1 MMDEWKPTAC
11 VLCSI
16 NCGLLVKPEGRRIA
30 KIRGDKGHPAS
41 RGYLCEKP
49 QRLDYYQSGRDRL
62 STPLRR
68 RSDGTFEAI
77 DWDTAIREVAAKL
90 AAIRDAH
97 GGETIFHYGGG
108 GQGNHLG
115 GAYGRATRAA
125 LGSRYTSNALAQ
137 EKTGEFWVDGQLFG
151 KPRCHTCPDFEHAE
165 VAVFVGKNPWHS
177 HGFPRARKLLNDIA
191 ADPARTLV
199 VIDPR
204 RTETAAL
211 ADFHLQVKP
220 GRDAWLLAAMAAMLI
235 RDHLVDREF
244 LAAHGNGFD
253 ELTALLGAVDIAR
266 YLAITGVDEALVA
279 TVVRRMAG
287 ASSVSVLEDL
297 GIQQAP
303 HSTLSSWLEKL
314 LYILTG
320 NFAKRGAMNIHS
332 RFASLGG
339 GGGAKTARSPVGGHR
354 LIGGLVP
361 CNVIPDEILT
371 DHPARFRA
379 MIVESANPA
388 HSLADSPRMR
398 EALGALE
405 CLVVI
410 DVAMTETARLAH
422 YVLPVPSQYEKWE
435 CTFFNLEFPEN
446 VFHLRRPVFE
456 PLPGALTEG
465 EIHTRLVRELGAL
478 ASLPLDDLKSAAKS
492 GLAEFGMAFLGATM
506 QNPSIMNLAP
516 VVLRETLGPALPDG
530 AADAAVI
537 WGLAQTCAQSYPD
550 AVRRAGIAGD
560 DPLALG
566 NALFQAVMNAP
577 SGLVFTVDEPDATW
591 QRVET
596 PDRRIRLVVP
606 ELVDELRSLATE
618 VPRDVDDEFP
628 FVLSAGERRTSTA
641 NTVYRDPDWRREDR
655 DGALRV
661 SPADAARLGLANGAR
676 ANIVTKRGRAEAV
689 IQVCDTLLPGHIT
702 LPNGQGLDIGTEG
715 RTTRVGVAPN
725 DLTSGAD
732 RDPIAGT
739 PWHKHVRARLEPVA
753 P

>member
-1 MMDEWKPTAC
+1 MTADWKPTAC

-16 NCGLLVKPEGRRIA
+16 NCGLLVQPEGRRIA
-30 KIRGDKGHPAS
+30 KIRGDKAHPAS

-62 STPLRR
+62 SAPLRR
-68 RSDGTFEAI
+68 RADCSFETI
-77 DWDTAIREVAAKL
+77 DWATAIREVASKL

-151 KPRCHTCPDFEHAE
+151 KPRCHTCPDIEHAE

-191 ADPARTLV
+191 ADPTRTLV

-204 RTETAAL
+204 RTETTEM

-220 GRDAWLLAAMAAMLI
+220 GRDAWLLAAMAEMLI
-235 RDHLVDREF
+235 RDDFVDREF
-244 LAAHGNGFD
+244 LATHGNGFD
-253 ELTALLGAVDIAR
+253 ELTTLLGEIDISR
-266 YLAITGVDEALVA
+266 YLAIAGVEASLVE
-279 TVVRRMAG
+279 TVVRRISG
-287 ASSVSVLEDL
+287 AASVSVLEDL

-303 HSTLSSWLEKL
+303 HSTLGSWLEKL
-314 LYILTG
+314 LYLLTG

-339 GGGAKTARSPVGGHR
+339 GGGAKTAGSPVGGHR

-422 YVLPVPSQYEKWE
+422 YVLPVSSQYEKWE

-446 VFHLRRPVFE
+446 VFHLRRPVFD
-456 PLPGALTEG
+456 PLPGTLTEG
-465 EIHTRLVRELGAL
+465 EIHTRLVRHLGVL
-478 ASLPLDDLKSAAKS
+478 DGLPLDELRAAAKN
-492 GLAEFGMAFLGATM
+492 GLADFGMAFLGATM
-506 QNPSIMNLAP
+506 QNPTIMNLAP
-516 VVLRETLGPALPDG
+516 VVLRETLGSALPEG
-530 AADAAVI
+530 ATDAAVI
-537 WGLAQTCAQSYPD
+537 WGLAQTCAQTYPD
-550 AVRRAGIAGD
+550 AVRRAGVAGD
-560 DPLALG
+560 DPLELG
-566 NALFQAVMNAP
+566 NALFRAVMDAP
-577 SGLVFTVDEPDATW
+577 SGLIFTVDEPDATW

-618 VPRDVDDEFP
+618 DPSAADGEFP
-628 FVLSAGERRTSTA
+628 FILAAGERRGSTA

-655 DGALRV
+655 EGALRV
-661 SPADAARLGLANGAR
+661 SPEDASRLGLADGAR
-676 ANIVTKRGRAEAV
+676 AAIVTKRGRAVAV
-689 IQVCDTLLPGHIT
+689 VRISDTLRPGHIT
-702 LPNGQGLDIGTEG
+702 LPNGQGLMFDDGTH
-715 RTTRVGVAPN
+715 VGVAPN
-725 DLTSGAD
+725 ELTSGAD

-739 PWHKHVRARLEPVA
+739 PWHKHVHARIEPIA